1 MTILVPNITTE
12 DDSPLSFW
20 RFWHQLKLWRHEI
33 SPEVEGVETPVQ
45 QFRGRAGSMPPPQLV
60 CASPPPPW
68 FITELKLHNSGE
80 QIQEPPNF
88 PSIFQGFPNFPSI
101 FQGFPNFPSIFQG
114 FPNFSKVFLQ
124 FLAFF
129 CDVFLVEFEALRAPL
144 LRKARAGLDTAWA
157 AQESG

>member
-1 MTILVPNITTE
+1 
-12 DDSPLSFW
+12 
-20 RFWHQLKLWRHEI
+20 
-33 SPEVEGVETPVQ
+33 
-45 QFRGRAGSMPPPQLV
+45 MPPPQLV

-80 QIQEPPNF
+80 QIQEP
-88 PSIFQGFPNFPSI
+88 PNFPSI